1 MAEEA
6 SPSAQYYVVFMT
18 TKFQSMAE
26 VQGAAPAELAAHL
39 ARSKQLHEAGVLLM
53 AGAFLDHPNQPV
65 QTMGVLVSREAA
77 EEYARQDP
85 VLAAGMVSDHTIREW
100 TNMFF

>member
-1 MAEEA
+1 
-6 SPSAQYYVVFMT
+6 MT

-26 VQGAAPAELAAHL
+26 VQEAAPAELASHF

-53 AGAFLDHPNQPV
+53 AGAFLDHPEEPV
-65 QTMGVLVSREAA
+65 QTRGVLASREAA

-85 VLAAGMVSDHTIREW
+85 FLEAGMVSDHTIRKW
-100 TNMFF
+100 ANMFA